1 MTKSAILR
9 GLAVSVLVCRNPD
22 SLEST
27 SLDLVDV
34 DLEGL
39 RGDKHA
45 GFTRG
50 ADGRTPRYPRG
61 TRIRNDR
68 QVSLVSLEEL
78 AQVATALQVPVVRPE
93 WLGANV
99 LLADIPG
106 FSHLPPNTTLRFA
119 GGVVLI
125 VQRDNRPC
133 KGPGRLLANHYGRP
147 DLESGFPAK
156 AIGLR
161 GVVACVEHAGRLH
174 AGEEVEVHL
183 P

>member
-1 MTKSAILR
+1 MTKATDLQGRAI
-9 GLAVSVLVCRNPD
+9 SVLVCRNPD

-27 SLDLVDV
+27 SVESVDV

-45 GFTRG
+45 GFTRP

-61 TRIRNDR
+61 TPIRNDR
-68 QVSLVSLEEL
+68 QVSLVSEEEMAL
-78 AQVATALQVPVVRPE
+78 VAAALQVPEVRPE
-93 WLGANV
+93 WVGANV
-99 LLADIPG
+99 LLAGIPG
-106 FSHLPPNTTLRFA
+106 LSHLPPNTTLRFA
-119 GGVVLI
+119 AGVVLI

-133 KGPGRLLANHYGRP
+133 KGPGRLLASHYGRP
-147 DLESGFPAK
+147 DLESGFPAR

-161 GVVACVEHAGRLH
+161 GVVACVEHAGTLH
-174 AGEEVEVHL
+174 AGEEVEVHF